1 MKKLLTLFTLFLFP
15 FCLSAADLQKAEK
28 LFKDGDFAT
37 ALPQY
42 QQLATS
48 TTGNTRWQAQLRAAA
63 CQYHMGEYLNGAK
76 SMLSYPLPKDNQWA
90 ARFLLYRIHMAR
102 QASRLY
108 NRILQERE
116 IDTQAAQQDPEQWTN
131 KQWQAQIDKD
141 YETLWAM
148 KNALITFP
156 TASEILILNTE
167 ETDLERIP
175 TLFDFTVQSWLDN
188 LQEDT
193 PVVPLGARTY
203 LNGYVSLHE
212 TAKND
217 SEKRAQLLQTA
228 YELGGKNRQN
238 ARLFWQTDYI
248 LLPFTNE
255 SAFTFSNKEKAVQ
268 EALYQLNILSGY
280 AAPNKKPADNT
291 HYGRSYAA
299 YQAAQLAYDKDLR
312 AQALSLCQ
320 FANTLT
326 RTHYTDQCKQ
336 LSQRITAP
344 SFFFNA
350 LPAALVPQ
358 TPSVSITARNINRLY
373 GRVYPVTDTDLK
385 ELPTPNYYNRQ
396 PFRYLTQL
404 TNAGVQ
410 DILNGKK
417 DYTPFSQG
425 ITYPKQYFDEK
436 INLSLPALK
445 TGFYVLLV
453 SENKDFDPKEGTV
466 SGVILNSTDL
476 ALFATTGIEDNPDK
490 YVRTLTSVMRT
501 LTVPIMRFYTVNL
514 KTGQVAPNAQVQL
527 IPQQEGSRKTLS
539 TGQDGMATLTHPV
552 QTESTPWYHVFAL
565 AQKDGNTA
573 FIPSEIPFHLYRPEP
588 VKIIPQTDRG
598 IYRPGQKV
606 NFSVQVFQTVIR
618 GTEVLPNKPV
628 KIEARNANYDTFF
641 TTTLT
646 TNALGT
652 VQGEFTLPQDA
663 RLGQFYLN
671 ASVETSKG
679 TRSEGHS
686 FSVEEY
692 KRPDYEISLDTLSKA
707 LAYNKTATVTGKAQ
721 YYSGAPLG
729 NAQINYTVTREEYV
743 PPFYWWY
750 YRPVGAQEE
759 IAHGQTRTDK
769 QGAFRVSFTPKMTR
783 KDEQFARYRVHTEVL
798 DESGRAIE
806 TSSSYKVSVQPYL
819 FKATFAQGFYDAE
832 KPLNNFAQLDLTNA
846 DGQSLTGKISVQVSR
861 LKPVQESPAETEENR
876 YFYQQAP
883 SWETWY
889 KDAPAAATV
898 FTKEITFNKPGA
910 QTLALP
916 ALSEGVYRL
925 TLKNSQATPQH
936 LLFIVVKDGKTLS
949 LPDIALAQHDTYY
962 PGETVRILLGD
973 TRLQGN
979 TFLELYTQGDFLL
992 SKKRLSGGVHVFEY
1006 AAKTTD
1012 RGGIALRWF
1021 GASNYLF
1028 HQGTTMVEVPFNNKE
1043 LAVSI
1048 DAPQTL
1054 IPGQKV
1060 TWNITAKDSAHAPV
1074 NGQASL
1080 TVYDKSLDYYAQKKN
1095 PFDLHQLFP
1104 QTPQATVFYPSAL
1117 RSGITNYST
1126 KRNTFDWIN
1135 LRALPTLNL
1144 SMPMRMFKGGMR
1156 LMGAAAPQMAA
1167 NKMVLMDMDAAEE
1180 AMPASADMKAET
1192 FAASRSVA
1200 TAGGVQEEGQVT
1212 PRTNFAE
1219 TAYFNTLLPITNG
1232 KATAQF
1238 TLPDSLTTWNILG
1251 YALTKQ
1257 SAFGAFTTTSVA
1269 RKDFMVRLSLPRFYR
1284 EGDKGVLQ
1292 AAVTNLTNKK
1302 ITVPVT
1308 LTLRRNNALALKD
1321 FNITVPTQSV
1331 TISPKGT
1338 AFASWDITAPY
1349 APDVYQVTASAK
1361 LAGMSDGE
1369 QKDFLILPG
1378 TTRLLATTNKALKNG
1393 ANTLTLTELTNNS
1406 SARAE
1411 VAALNVHPTLA
1422 LSVLNSMPNLLLTP
1436 YKDLVSSLNRYV
1448 PLAVVNQFYTSYPQL
1463 KEAVKKLPKRT
1474 GLSAAWNENDP
1485 LRLTL
1490 LEQTPWTY
1498 QARGRQ
1504 ERQANIIN
1512 LFDDKIVS
1520 SRLKK
1525 EMAQIEKFQNGN
1537 GAFSWFEGGPN
1548 DLYLTLYALESFAQA
1563 LHYNAAIPTQVA
1575 QRAFSYA
1582 APRVEEILKQDKE
1595 GKEYASSFA
1604 LYAAYVLSSF
1614 PKTWPQYNRAQTYI
1628 KKWADYADKNSR
1640 FMTPLGQIYAAAV
1653 YHRLGDDIKANAYL
1667 DKVLARMKYNELT
1680 GAYFAPEAQSWVWYN
1695 DTLTKQTVTLR
1706 TLLEIRPNSDKID
1719 AMVQWLLFNRQ
1730 VNEWNHSKGAAQTV
1744 LTLLDVMKTKGAL
1757 SSASTY
1763 TMQWGGTSKQFKF
1776 EPFDWTEDL
1785 QLVKQGAQIT
1795 PADYTATVTKQSK
1808 MTDFASLS
1816 VVYRSAKASASPKGV
1831 INVSRDYFVRFT
1843 ENGTQ
1848 KLRPVTD
1855 LSEVAVGDEVEVQ
1868 LTLTTD
1874 SAFEYVL
1881 LEDPKPAGFEN
1892 ADLTSQWTWNPVSMY
1907 REIRDGQTRFF
1918 INRVPAGKMTLRYVL
1933 RPTLAGDVHVLPAQA
1948 QSMFAPEY
1956 GAHTAS
1962 RKIKITR

>member
-1 MKKLLTLFTLFLFP
+1 M
-15 FCLSAADLQKAEK
+15 
-28 LFKDGDFAT
+28 
-37 ALPQY
+37 
-42 QQLATS
+42 
-48 TTGNTRWQAQLRAAA
+48 
-63 CQYHMGEYLNGAK
+63 
-76 SMLSYPLPKDNQWA
+76 
-90 ARFLLYRIHMAR
+90 
-102 QASRLY
+102 
-108 NRILQERE
+108 
-116 IDTQAAQQDPEQWTN
+116 
-131 KQWQAQIDKD
+131 
-141 YETLWAM
+141 
-148 KNALITFP
+148 
-156 TASEILILNTE
+156 
-167 ETDLERIP
+167 
-175 TLFDFTVQSWLDN
+175 
-188 LQEDT
+188 
-193 PVVPLGARTY
+193 
-203 LNGYVSLHE
+203 
-212 TAKND
+212 
-217 SEKRAQLLQTA
+217 
-228 YELGGKNRQN
+228 
-238 ARLFWQTDYI
+238 
-248 LLPFTNE
+248 
-255 SAFTFSNKEKAVQ
+255 
-268 EALYQLNILSGY
+268 
-280 AAPNKKPADNT
+280 
-291 HYGRSYAA
+291 
-299 YQAAQLAYDKDLR
+299 
-312 AQALSLCQ
+312 
-320 FANTLT
+320 
-326 RTHYTDQCKQ
+326 
-336 LSQRITAP
+336 
-344 SFFFNA
+344 
-350 LPAALVPQ
+350 
-358 TPSVSITARNINRLY
+358 
-373 GRVYPVTDTDLK
+373 
-385 ELPTPNYYNRQ
+385 
-396 PFRYLTQL
+396 
-404 TNAGVQ
+404 
-410 DILNGKK
+410 
-417 DYTPFSQG
+417 
-425 ITYPKQYFDEK
+425 
-436 INLSLPALK
+436 
-445 TGFYVLLV
+445 
-453 SENKDFDPKEGTV
+453 SENKDFNPKEGTV

-501 LTVPIMRFYTVNL
+501 LTVPVMRFYTVNL
-514 KTGQVAPNAQVQL
+514 KTGQVAPNAELQLVQE
-527 IPQQEGSRKTLS
+527 QNKNRQTLS

-552 QTESTPWYHVFAL
+552 QTENTGWYHIFAL
-565 AQKDGNTA
+565 AKKDGNTA
-573 FIPSEIPFHLYRPEP
+573 FIPSEIPFHFYRPEP
-588 VKIIPQTDRG
+588 VQLFVQTDRG

-606 NFSVQVFQTVIR
+606 NFSVQAFQTVVR
-618 GTEVLPNKPV
+618 GTEVLPNTPL
-628 KIEARNANYDTFF
+628 KIEVRNANYDTFF
-641 TTTLT
+641 TKTLT

-663 RLGQFYLN
+663 RLGQFHIN
-671 ASVETSKG
+671 VSVNTSKG
-679 TRSEGHS
+679 TQSSGHS

-692 KRPDYEISLDTLSKA
+692 KRPDYEISLDTLSKP
-707 LAYNKTATVTGKAQ
+707 LAYNKATTVTGKAQ

-769 QGAFRVSFTPKMTR
+769 QGTFRVSFTPKMTR
-783 KDEQFARYRVHTEVL
+783 KDEQFARYRVRAEVL

-819 FKATFAQGFYDAE
+819 FKATFEQGFYDAE

-861 LKPVQESPAETEENR
+861 LKPVKESPVETEENR
-876 YFYQQAP
+876 YFREQAP
-883 SWETWY
+883 AWETWY
-889 KDAPAAATV
+889 KDAPVAATV
-898 FTKEITFNKPGA
+898 FTKEIIFNKPGA
-910 QTLALP
+910 QKIALP
-916 ALSEGVYRL
+916 ALAEGVYRL
-925 TLKNSQATPQH
+925 TLKNSQATTQN
-936 LLFIVVKDGKTLS
+936 LLFIVAKDGKTLS
-949 LPDIALAQHDTYY
+949 LPDIALAQHDRYY
-962 PGETVRILLGD
+962 PSETVRILLGD
-973 TRLQGN
+973 IRLQGN
-979 TFLELYTQGDFLL
+979 TFLELYTQGEFLL
-992 SKKRLSGGVHVFEY
+992 NKKRIPGGGVRVFEY
-1006 AAKTTD
+1006 VAKTTD

-1021 GASNYLF
+1021 GASNYQF
-1028 HQGTTMVEVPFNNKE
+1028 HQGTTMVEVPFSNKE
-1043 LAVSI
+1043 LAVTI

-1060 TWNITAKDSAHAPV
+1060 TWNISAKDSANAPV

-1080 TVYDKSLDYYAQKKN
+1080 TVYDKSLDYYAQKNN
-1095 PFDLHQLFP
+1095 PFNLQQLFP
-1104 QTPQATVFYPSAL
+1104 QTAQTTAYYPSSL
-1117 RSGITNYST
+1117 RANITHYST
-1126 KRNTFDWIN
+1126 RRTNFEWMH
-1135 LRALPTLNL
+1135 LLSLPTINL
-1144 SMPMRMFKGGMR
+1144 SMPMRMYKGGMR
-1156 LMGAAAPQMAA
+1156 LMKAAAPMAT
-1167 NKMVLMDMDAAEE
+1167 NSMMVMGVADEAVAE
-1180 AMPASADMKAET
+1180 SADMKEES
-1192 FAASRSVA
+1192 FAAGRAVNTSGVS
-1200 TAGGVQEEGQVT
+1200 TQDAGADT
-1212 PRTNFAE
+1212 PRTNFEE

-1257 SAFGAFTTTSVA
+1257 GAFGAFTTTTVA
-1269 RKDFMVRLSLPRFYR
+1269 RKDFMVHLPLPRFYR

-1292 AAVTNLTNKK
+1292 AAVTNLTNQK

-1308 LTLRRNNALALKD
+1308 LTVRHNNALALKD
-1321 FNITVPTQSV
+1321 FNITTPTQTV
-1331 TISPKGT
+1331 TVSPKET
-1338 AFASWDITAPY
+1338 AFATWDITAPY

-1361 LAGMSDGE
+1361 SAGMSDGE

-1393 ANTLTLTELTNNS
+1393 TNTLTLTELTNNP
-1406 SARAE
+1406 SAKAE
-1411 VAALNVHPTLA
+1411 VASLNLHPTLA
-1422 LSVLNSMPNLLLTP
+1422 LSVLSSMPNLLLTP

-1504 ERQANIIN
+1504 ERQADIIN

-1520 SRLKK
+1520 NRLKK
-1525 EMAQIEKFQNGN
+1525 EMAQIEKFQNSN
-1537 GAFSWFEGGPN
+1537 GAFSWFAGGPN
-1548 DLYLTLYALESFAQA
+1548 DLYLTLYALESFAEA
-1563 LHYNAAIPTQVA
+1563 LHYNATIPTQVA

-1628 KKWADYADKNSR
+1628 KKWVDYADKNSR

-1653 YHRLGDDIKANAYL
+1653 YHRLGYDVKANAYL

-1706 TLLEIRPNSDKID
+1706 TLLEIRPDSDKID
-1719 AMVQWLLFNRQ
+1719 PMVQWLLFNRQ
-1730 VNEWNHSKGAAQTV
+1730 VNEWNHSKGAAQAV
-1744 LTLLDVMKTKGAL
+1744 LTLLDVMQTKGAL
-1757 SSASTY
+1757 STPSTY
-1763 TMQWGGTSKQFKF
+1763 TLQWAGAQKTLAF
-1776 EPFDWTEDL
+1776 EPFDWTQDL

-1795 PADYTATVTKQSK
+1795 PASYTATVTKQSK

-1816 VVYRSAKASASPKGV
+1816 VVYRSATANASPKGV

-1848 KLRPVTD
+1848 KLRPVMD

-1892 ADLTSQWTWNPVSMY
+1892 ADLISQWTWTPVSMY

-1933 RPTLAGDVHVLPAQA
+1933 RPTLPGDVHVLPAQV

-1962 RKIKITR
+1962 RKMKITH